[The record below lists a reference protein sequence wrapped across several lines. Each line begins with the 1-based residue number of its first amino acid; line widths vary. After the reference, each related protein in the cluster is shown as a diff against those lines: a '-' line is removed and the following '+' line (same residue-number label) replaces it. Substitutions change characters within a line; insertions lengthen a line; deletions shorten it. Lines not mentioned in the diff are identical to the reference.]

1 MSTVA
6 KIMNKQPKSV
16 GPGVSIVSAAKKMRT
31 ERIGSLFVKK
41 GKKLVGIVTDT
52 DIVRRAVS
60 TNKNLGR
67 MTVEKIMTT
76 PICTIEGSQPVD
88 DAQDMMGDLGVR
100 HLAVTKAGEIVGV
113 VSVRDLLLYY
123 KRYAQ
128 SKLPL
133 EAEYSEPKI
142 MQDWRMLKTA
152 SSFVLGLSKSS
163 TYPRGYASGFD
174 SPAALLEGRFEHPCR
189 VKAARFFY
197 SFIW

>member
-6 KIMNKQPKSV
+6 KIMSKQPKTV
-16 GPGVSIVSAAKKMRT
+16 GPGVSVVSAAKKMSAARV
-31 ERIGSLFVKK
+31 GSLLVKK

-60 TNKNLGR
+60 TNKNLGK
-67 MTVEKIMTT
+67 MTVEKIMTS

-113 VSVRDLLLYY
+113 VSVRDLLLFY

-128 SKLPL
+128 SKIPQ
-133 EAEYSEPKI
+133 EQEYSEPKI
-142 MQDWRMLKTA
+142 MQD
-152 SSFVLGLSKSS
+152 
-163 TYPRGYASGFD
+163 
-174 SPAALLEGRFEHPCR
+174 
-189 VKAARFFY
+189 
-197 SFIW
+197 